1 MLAGANGPENA
12 GGLYMQALADNFAG
26 TIKAQALDKGAKQ
39 VVVANIPTITYTPR
53 FQAVLDQIGASAAGP
68 AGRAQAEALFKGW
81 VNAFNQRLAA
91 NFSGES
97 RVKVVDLAT
106 RFTDQVLNPAKYN
119 LTNVTLPVCGAAW
132 VTVVP
137 QRSFAEC
144 TASALSATTP
154 PPGAPSGSGW
164 WQRYLFSDGFHPTPY
179 GHKLFADQVLDVL
192 DDADWH

>member
-1 MLAGANGPENA
+1 M
-12 GGLYMQALADNFAG
+12 
-26 TIKAQALDKGAKQ
+26 
-39 VVVANIPTITYTPR
+39 
-53 FQAVLDQIGASAAGP
+53 
-68 AGRAQAEALFKGW
+68 
-81 VNAFNQRLAA
+81 
-91 NFSGES
+91 
-97 RVKVVDLAT
+97 DLAT

-164 WQRYLFSDGFHPTPY
+164 WQRYLFADGFHPTPY
-179 GHKLFADQVLDVL
+179 GHQLFANQVLDLL